1 METNNA
7 QESDGDITGVRNA
20 LSTITNMAKNLT
32 GVIDSLCA
40 EIKTKN
46 LQNGISLFTIKE
58 KLLVF
63 YMQYLAEFMKFKVS
77 GQKVEGSP
85 VIERLA
91 EIRVYLERIHPI
103 EKKLK
108 YQIEKM
114 LKTATLGSTDKN
126 DPSRFRANPASMSL
140 ETNED
145 EEEDDADSGEDDS
158 KKKPGIY
165 VPPKLSAVHYDG
177 DDSRAERRKKIIER
191 ARKRALQSS
200 VMQELKEEYLD
211 TPVEVKSTNSLKQ
224 MEDKY
229 QKRKREFE
237 EEYFTRLPVTKGEI
251 KRAKRISTIGTLGD
265 EVTRFEDTS
274 ILHGDMSSVGK
285 KNKSKKKFSKRGGKK
300 KFKR

>member
-1 METNNA
+1 METNHASENGG
-7 QESDGDITGVRNA
+7 EVPGVRNA
-20 LSTITNMAKNLT
+20 LSTIANMAKNLT
-32 GVIDSLCA
+32 STIDSLCA
-40 EIKTKN
+40 DVKTKN
-46 LQNGISLFTIKE
+46 LQNGISLLTIKE

-63 YMQYLAEFMKFKVS
+63 YMQYLAEFMKIKVC
-77 GQKVEGSP
+77 GQKVEGSV

-114 LKTATLGSTDKN
+114 LKAATVGSTDKN

-145 EEEDDADSGEDDS
+145 EEADDDSGDDES

-177 DDSRAERRKKIIER
+177 DESRAERRRKIIER

-274 ILHGDMSSVGK
+274 ILHGDMSSVSK
-285 KNKSKKKFSKRGGKK
+285 KNKTKKKFTKRGGKK